1 MARKPT
7 VPHRGHQLPAAQSL
21 TTSLYATK
29 VEDFWNQYYFGATHV
44 LGDSQ
49 C

>member
-1 MARKPT
+1 LKPT
-7 VPHRGHQLPAAQSL
+7 TSHRGHQLPAAESL

-49 C
+49 V